1 MALPREILSS
11 VQIESV
17 NAARV
22 SGDYRLSRD
31 NWRIGISTHLAT
43 ALGLAAFK
51 DTFWSSTVNTEHP
64 FYYDCMIGEDEQ
76 DPNVPWTISY
86 RYDGP
91 RSKTRKLSFLFVLSP
106 ITYVLTSLQFLV
118 KTAFLGMTWTF
129 ITPLQT
135 TILNG
140 MPVELLGD
148 FHIWV
153 AKANLGASPMLAFK
167 STLHCGNGKPAR
179 FRFVIKIADAAIPTW
194 MTPASLCA
202 ISFRSPIPN
211 VKL

>member
-1 MALPREILSS
+1 MILTILKSFGLTSITRRDFWAAENWLRQMGQGANINNINIKYCMALPREILSS

-51 DTFWSSTVNTEHP
+51 DTFWSSPVNTEHP

-106 ITYVLTSLQFLV
+106 ITYVLTSLQYLV

-167 STLHCGNGKPAR
+167 
-179 FRFVIKIADAAIPTW
+179 
-194 MTPASLCA
+194 
-202 ISFRSPIPN
+202 
-211 VKL
+211 